1 MQGEVPVVTVKLI
14 GLWTNL
20 WGPELLGSMD
30 ILAPHIGFKNI
41 KPYQNYGN
49 YIYIYIQ
56 LVNDG

>member
-1 MQGEVPVVTVKLI
+1 MTVKLI

-56 LVNDG
+56 LINDG